1 MSKLLTKNLIYYE
14 SNYFDHDFIKC
25 DNNFNN
31 EIVDKSFM
39 QKKVGNN
46 NIIKYI
52 GKLIKFNK
60 RLSITLNKLP
70 KGGKSL
76 NLDTCF
82 YV

>member
-39 QKKVGNN
+39 QKKVGN
-46 NIIKYI
+46 
-52 GKLIKFNK
+52 
-60 RLSITLNKLP
+60 
-70 KGGKSL
+70 
-76 NLDTCF
+76 
-82 YV
+82 